1 MPAKIL
7 VKNDAHQGASVELGF
22 MSRTLA
28 QISLPHSELKSNYFE
43 RTSGLMT
50 LSVVAN
56 PRKGLPYG
64 SYPRLLLAWLCTE
77 AVRTKSPNIH
87 LGSNQAEFM
96 RKLAL
101 NRDGRTIAALK
112 EQTNRL
118 VSSLFTVEFS
128 DRELKGFRNLL
139 LANSGFELWK
149 PQTGEWE
156 THLQLTTDFFND
168 IVQNPVPFDFNVL
181 NALRKSP
188 MAMDVYTWLVY
199 RTYSIY
205 VTGNRPV
212 KISWSDLQAQFGA
225 NYGSLPDDS
234 VDFKLMPI
242 DIAKVEQQGLYDFKR
257 KFLQALKKISQH
269 YPELEQ
275 QLSADSHFLTVGG
288 AKLIK

>member
-1 MPAKIL
+1 MITTKKTSNI
-7 VKNDAHQGASVELGF
+7 ELGF

-50 LSVVAN
+50 LSVVAH
-56 PRKGLPYG
+56 PKKGLPYG
-64 SYPRLLLAWLCTE
+64 SYPRLLIAWLCTE
-77 AVRTKSPNIH
+77 AVRTKSPKVH

-101 NRDGRTIAALK
+101 GRDGRTIAALK
-112 EQTNRL
+112 EQTSRL
-118 VSSLFTVEFS
+118 VSSLFTVEFT
-128 DRELKGFRNLL
+128 DRELKGFRNLV
-139 LANSGFELWK
+139 LADSGFELWQ
-149 PQTGEWE
+149 PQTGKWE

-168 IVQNPVPFDFNVL
+168 ITQNPVPFDFDVL

-212 KISWSDLQAQFGA
+212 KIGWADLQAQFGA
-225 NYGSLPDDS
+225 NYGSLPEDS
-234 VDFKLMPI
+234 LDFKLMPI

-257 KFLQALKKISQH
+257 KFLTALHKIKRH
-269 YPELEQ
+269 YPDLEQ
-275 QLSADSHFLTVGG
+275 QLSADSQFLTVGG

>member
-242 DIAKVEQQGLYDFKR
+242 DIAKVEQQGLRDFK
-257 KFLQALKKISQH
+257 KYFLAALKKISQH

>member
-1 MPAKIL
+1 MITTKKTSNI
-7 VKNDAHQGASVELGF
+7 EMGF
-22 MSRTLA
+22 VSRTLA
-28 QISLPHSELKSNYFE
+28 QISLPHSELKSHYFE

-50 LSVVAN
+50 LSVVAH
-56 PRKGLPYG
+56 PKKGLPYG

-77 AVRTKSPNIH
+77 AVRTKSPKIH

-96 RKLAL
+96 RKLTL
-101 NRDGRTIAALK
+101 GRDGRTIAALK
-112 EQTNRL
+112 EQTSRL
-118 VSSLFTVEFS
+118 VSSLFTVEFT
-128 DRELKGFRNLL
+128 DRELKGFRNLV
-139 LANSGFELWK
+139 LADSGFELWQ

-168 IVQNPVPFDFNVL
+168 IVQNPVPFDFDVL

-212 KISWSDLQAQFGA
+212 KIGWADLQAQFGA
-225 NYGSLPDDS
+225 SYGSLPEDS
-234 VDFKLMPI
+234 LDFKLMPI

-257 KFLQALKKISQH
+257 KFLTALQKIKRH
-269 YPELEQ
+269 YPGLEQ
-275 QLSADSHFLTVGG
+275 QLSADSQFLTVGG

>member
-1 MPAKIL
+1 MIKTYDAGCL
-7 VKNDAHQGASVELGF
+7 SSKNSTELGF

-28 QISLPHSELKSNYFE
+28 QISLPHSELKSHYFE

-56 PRKGLPYG
+56 PKKGLPYG

-77 AVRTKSPNIH
+77 AVRTKSQTIH
-87 LGSNQAEFM
+87 LGVNQADFM

-112 EQTNRL
+112 EQTSRL
-118 VSSLFTVEFS
+118 VSSLFTLEFA
-128 DRELKGFRNLL
+128 DRDLKGFRNLL

-156 THLQLTTDFFND
+156 THLQLTADFFND
-168 IVQNPVPFDFNVL
+168 IIQNPVPFDFSVL
-181 NALRKSP
+181 NALRQSP

-199 RTYSIY
+199 RTYSVY

-212 KISWSDLQAQFGA
+212 KIGWADLQAQFGA
-225 NYGSLPDDS
+225 NYGSLPNDN
-234 VDFKLMPI
+234 VDFKLAPI
-242 DIAKVEQQGLYDFKR
+242 DITKKEQQGLRDFKR
-257 KFLQALKKISQH
+257 KFLIALHKIKQH
-269 YPELEQ
+269 YPDLEQ
-275 QLSADSHFLTVGG
+275 QLSADSQFLTVGG